1 MLMMIIKLVLIFTVT
16 VIVGYF
22 ITEHEK
28 TYKDDVEETIETPTE
43 TEENEE
49 ENEEENTED

>member
-1 MLMMIIKLVLIFTVT
+1 MMIIKLVLIFTVT